1 MATTTGGQ
9 LTGGHVS
16 GLAQTHR
23 KDPWWIGP
31 AATAGGLG
39 LWGIYYFVAA
49 FMGKYY
55 AAGPYISPFYI
66 TYTHPATPTDMSPGY
81 AWFGYWPDNWPLFLP
96 PALLLGALPG
106 MFRMTCY
113 YYRKAYYRAFFGM
126 PPGCAVGPVPHDY
139 GGETFLL
146 VFQNL
151 HRYTLYIAIALL
163 PLLYLD
169 AWNGLWW
176 DGRPGFG
183 VGTLLLTANAVLL
196 SGYTFGCHAWRHL
209 VGGKLNCFSC
219 DGGAEARHGIWSRV
233 SWLNERHQEFAWGSL
248 ICIALCDVY
257 IRLVSMGA
265 IPDVNTWHGV
275 TWIGDF
281 H

>member
-1 MATTTGGQ
+1 MAVSS
-9 LTGGHVS
+9 TGGHVT
-16 GLAQTHR
+16 GLGQTQR
-23 KDPWWIGP
+23 KDSWWLGP
-31 AATAGGLG
+31 ALTAGGLG
-39 LWGIYYFVAA
+39 LWGLYYFVAA

-55 AAGPYISPFYI
+55 AAGPYVSPFYI
-66 TYTHPATPTDMSPGY
+66 TYIHPASPEDMSPGN
-81 AWFGYWPDNWPLFLP
+81 AWFGYWPDAWPLLVP
-96 PALLLGALPG
+96 PALVLGVLPG

-151 HRYTLYIAIALL
+151 HRYTLYIAICLM

-176 DGRPGFG
+176 NGRPGFG
-183 VGTLLLTANAVLL
+183 IGTLLLTANAVLL
-196 SGYTFGCHAWRHL
+196 TGYTFGCHAWRHL

-219 DGGAEARHGIWSRV
+219 DGAAEARHGIWGRV
-233 SWLNERHQEFAWGSL
+233 TWLNERHQEFAWASL
-248 ICIALCDVY
+248 ICIAVCDIY
-257 IRLVSMGA
+257 IRSVSMGF
-265 IPDVNTWHGV
+265 IPDLNTWHGV
-275 TWIGDF
+275 TWIADF
-281 H
+281 TH